1 MRIDFF
7 FTILLIFGLFSN
19 PYLTFGEF
27 PEYELTENDME
38 WCDEEFPRYE
48 ILGLQ
53 WFLENYHYSIK
64 ARVCGSLYEDP
75 IWEEAIGEDR
85 FKKLQERSKYY
96 VDLEI
101 KESKDEALEG
111 KNDPTPVAISQP
123 EVVDSMELE
132 IKESEEEAEKGID
145 DPTSIEISQP
155 EMIDSGE
162 LVVEP
167 KESEGEM
174 EETIPEELPQKEEV
188 PKNGGGCLIA
198 TATFD
203 SELAPQVQF
212 LREIRE
218 NVLYNTNSGKS
229 FMVGFNQIY
238 YLFSPTIADWERENS
253 TFKEFVKITITP
265 LLISLGILDY
275 FEINSELEMI
285 GIGTALISLNV
296 VMYFGIPTLITI
308 KRKKI
313 RKLFF

>member
-7 FTILLIFGLFSN
+7 FTILLIFGLFSI

-27 PEYELTENDME
+27 PAYELTENDME
-38 WCDEEFPRYE
+38 WCDEVFPLYE
-48 ILGLQ
+48 KLGLQ
-53 WFLENYHYSIK
+53 WFLENHHYSIK

-75 IWEEAIGEDR
+75 IWEEAAGEDR
-85 FKKLQERSKYY
+85 LKKLQVRSNYY
-96 VDLEI
+96 VELEI
-101 KESKDEALEG
+101 KESEEEAKVG
-111 KNDPTPVAISQP
+111 IDDPTPVAISQP
-123 EVVDSMELE
+123 EVVDSV
-132 IKESEEEAEKGID
+132 
-145 DPTSIEISQP
+145 
-155 EMIDSGE
+155 E

-167 KESEGEM
+167 KESESKM

-275 FEINSELEMI
+275 FEINSETGMI
-285 GIGTALISLNV
+285 GIGTALISLNI
-296 VMYFGIPTLITI
+296 VMYFGIPTLIAI

>member
-7 FTILLIFGLFSN
+7 FTILLIFGLFSI

-27 PEYELTENDME
+27 PAYELTENDME
-38 WCDEEFPRYE
+38 WCDEVFPLYE
-48 ILGLQ
+48 KLGLQ
-53 WFLENYHYSIK
+53 WFLENHHYSIK

-75 IWEEAIGEDR
+75 IWEEAAGEDR
-85 FKKLQERSKYY
+85 LKKLQVRSNYY
-96 VDLEI
+96 VELEI
-101 KESKDEALEG
+101 KESEEEAKVG
-111 KNDPTPVAISQP
+111 IDDPTPVAISQP
-123 EVVDSMELE
+123 EVVDSV
-132 IKESEEEAEKGID
+132 
-145 DPTSIEISQP
+145 
-155 EMIDSGE
+155 E

-167 KESEGEM
+167 KESEGKM

-218 NVLYNTNSGKS
+218 NVLHNTNSGKS

-275 FEINSELEMI
+275 FEINSEAEMI

-296 VMYFGIPTLITI
+296 VMYFGIPTLIAI

>member
-7 FTILLIFGLFSN
+7 FTILLIFGLFSI

-27 PEYELTENDME
+27 PAYELTENDME
-38 WCDEEFPRYE
+38 WCDEVFPLYE
-48 ILGLQ
+48 KLGLQ
-53 WFLENYHYSIK
+53 WFLENHHYSIK

-75 IWEEAIGEDR
+75 IWEEAAGEDR
-85 FKKLQERSKYY
+85 LKKLQVRSNYY
-96 VDLEI
+96 VELEI
-101 KESKDEALEG
+101 KESEEEAKVG
-111 KNDPTPVAISQP
+111 IDDPTPVAISQP
-123 EVVDSMELE
+123 EVVDSV
-132 IKESEEEAEKGID
+132 
-145 DPTSIEISQP
+145 
-155 EMIDSGE
+155 E

-167 KESEGEM
+167 KESEGKM

-275 FEINSELEMI
+275 FEINSEAGMI
-285 GIGTALISLNV
+285 GIGTALISLNI
-296 VMYFGIPTLITI
+296 VMYFGIPTLIAI

>member
-7 FTILLIFGLFSN
+7 FTILLIFGLFSI

-27 PEYELTENDME
+27 PAYELTENDME
-38 WCDEEFPRYE
+38 WCDEVFPLYE
-48 ILGLQ
+48 KLGLQ
-53 WFLENYHYSIK
+53 WFLENHHYSIK

-75 IWEEAIGEDR
+75 IWEEAAGEDR
-85 FKKLQERSKYY
+85 LKKLQVRSNYY
-96 VDLEI
+96 VELEI
-101 KESKDEALEG
+101 KESEEEAKVG
-111 KNDPTPVAISQP
+111 IDDPTPVAISQP
-123 EVVDSMELE
+123 EVVDSV
-132 IKESEEEAEKGID
+132 
-145 DPTSIEISQP
+145 
-155 EMIDSGE
+155 E

-167 KESEGEM
+167 KESEGKM

-275 FEINSELEMI
+275 FEINSETGMI

-296 VMYFGIPTLITI
+296 VMYFGIPTLIAI

>member
-7 FTILLIFGLFSN
+7 FTVLLVFGLFSN
-19 PYLTFGEF
+19 PYLTFGEI
-27 PEYELTENDME
+27 PAYELTENDME
-38 WCDEEFPRYE
+38 WCDEVFPLYE
-48 ILGLQ
+48 ALGLQ
-53 WFLENYHYSIK
+53 WFLENHHYSIK
-64 ARVCGSLYEDP
+64 ARVCGSLFEDP
-75 IWEEAIGEDR
+75 IWEEATGEDR
-85 FKKLQERSKYY
+85 LKKLQERSNYY
-96 VDLEI
+96 V
-101 KESKDEALEG
+101 
-111 KNDPTPVAISQP
+111 
-123 EVVDSMELE
+123 ELE

-145 DPTSIEISQP
+145 DPTPTAISQP
-155 EMIDSGE
+155 EVVDSGE

-167 KESEGEM
+167 KESEGKM

-296 VMYFGIPTLITI
+296 VIYFGIPTLIAI

>member
-7 FTILLIFGLFSN
+7 FTILLIFGLFSI

-27 PEYELTENDME
+27 PAYELTENDME
-38 WCDEEFPRYE
+38 WCDEVFPLYE
-48 ILGLQ
+48 KLGLQ
-53 WFLENYHYSIK
+53 WFLENHHYSIK

-75 IWEEAIGEDR
+75 IWEEAAGEDR
-85 FKKLQERSKYY
+85 LKKLQVRSNYY
-96 VDLEI
+96 VELEI
-101 KESKDEALEG
+101 KESEEEAKVG
-111 KNDPTPVAISQP
+111 IDDPTPVAISQP
-123 EVVDSMELE
+123 EVVDSV
-132 IKESEEEAEKGID
+132 
-145 DPTSIEISQP
+145 
-155 EMIDSGE
+155 E

-275 FEINSELEMI
+275 FEINSETGMI
-285 GIGTALISLNV
+285 GIGTALISLNI
-296 VMYFGIPTLITI
+296 VMYFGIPTLIAI

>member
-7 FTILLIFGLFSN
+7 FTILLIFGLFSI

-27 PEYELTENDME
+27 PAYELTENDME
-38 WCDEEFPRYE
+38 WCDEVFPLYE
-48 ILGLQ
+48 KLGLQ
-53 WFLENYHYSIK
+53 WFLENHHYSIK

-75 IWEEAIGEDR
+75 IWEEAAGEDR
-85 FKKLQERSKYY
+85 LKKLQVRSNYY
-96 VDLEI
+96 VELEI
-101 KESKDEALEG
+101 KESEEEAKVG
-111 KNDPTPVAISQP
+111 IDDPTPVAISQP
-123 EVVDSMELE
+123 EVVDSV
-132 IKESEEEAEKGID
+132 
-145 DPTSIEISQP
+145 
-155 EMIDSGE
+155 E

-167 KESEGEM
+167 KESEGKM
-174 EETIPEELPQKEEV
+174 EETIPDELPQKDEV

-275 FEINSELEMI
+275 FEINSEAEMI

-296 VMYFGIPTLITI
+296 VMYFGIPTLIAI

>member
-1 MRIDFF
+1 VRIDFF
-7 FTILLIFGLFSN
+7 FTILLIFGLFSI

-27 PEYELTENDME
+27 PAYELTENDME
-38 WCDEEFPRYE
+38 WCDEVFPLYE
-48 ILGLQ
+48 KLGLQ
-53 WFLENYHYSIK
+53 WFLENHHYSIK

-75 IWEEAIGEDR
+75 IWEEAAGEDR
-85 FKKLQERSKYY
+85 LKKLQVRSNYY
-96 VDLEI
+96 VELEI
-101 KESKDEALEG
+101 KESEEEAKVG
-111 KNDPTPVAISQP
+111 IDDPTPVAISQP
-123 EVVDSMELE
+123 EVVDSV
-132 IKESEEEAEKGID
+132 
-145 DPTSIEISQP
+145 
-155 EMIDSGE
+155 E

-167 KESEGEM
+167 KESEGKM

-218 NVLYNTNSGKS
+218 NVLHNTNSGKS

-275 FEINSELEMI
+275 FEINSEAEMI

-296 VMYFGIPTLITI
+296 VMYFGIPTLIAI

>member
-7 FTILLIFGLFSN
+7 FTILLIFGLFSI

-27 PEYELTENDME
+27 PAYELTENDME
-38 WCDEEFPRYE
+38 WCDEVFPLYE
-48 ILGLQ
+48 KLGLQ
-53 WFLENYHYSIK
+53 WFLENHHYSIK

-75 IWEEAIGEDR
+75 IWEEAAGEDR
-85 FKKLQERSKYY
+85 LKKLQVRSNYY
-96 VDLEI
+96 VELEI
-101 KESKDEALEG
+101 KESEEEAKVG
-111 KNDPTPVAISQP
+111 IDDPTPVAISQP
-123 EVVDSMELE
+123 EVVDSV
-132 IKESEEEAEKGID
+132 
-145 DPTSIEISQP
+145 
-155 EMIDSGE
+155 E

-167 KESEGEM
+167 KESEGKM

-275 FEINSELEMI
+275 FEINSEAEMI

-296 VMYFGIPTLITI
+296 VMYFGIPTLIAI

>member
-7 FTILLIFGLFSN
+7 FTILLIFGLFSI

-27 PEYELTENDME
+27 PAYELTENDME
-38 WCDEEFPRYE
+38 WCDEVFPLYE
-48 ILGLQ
+48 KLGLQ
-53 WFLENYHYSIK
+53 WFLENHHYSIK

-75 IWEEAIGEDR
+75 IWEEAAGEDR
-85 FKKLQERSKYY
+85 LKKLQVRSNYY
-96 VDLEI
+96 VELEI
-101 KESKDEALEG
+101 KESEEEAKVG
-111 KNDPTPVAISQP
+111 IDDPTPVAISQP
-123 EVVDSMELE
+123 EVVDSV
-132 IKESEEEAEKGID
+132 
-145 DPTSIEISQP
+145 
-155 EMIDSGE
+155 E

-174 EETIPEELPQKEEV
+174 EETIPEELPQKDEV

-275 FEINSELEMI
+275 FEINSETGMI
-285 GIGTALISLNV
+285 GIGTALISLNI
-296 VMYFGIPTLITI
+296 VMYFGIPTLIAI

>member
-7 FTILLIFGLFSN
+7 FTILLIFGLFSI

-27 PEYELTENDME
+27 PAYELTENDME
-38 WCDEEFPRYE
+38 WCDEVFPLYE
-48 ILGLQ
+48 KLGLQ
-53 WFLENYHYSIK
+53 WFLENHHYSIR

-75 IWEEAIGEDR
+75 MWEEAAGEDR
-85 FKKLQERSKYY
+85 LKKLQVRSNYY
-96 VDLEI
+96 VELEI
-101 KESKDEALEG
+101 KESEEEAKVG
-111 KNDPTPVAISQP
+111 IDDPTPVAISQP
-123 EVVDSMELE
+123 EVVDSV
-132 IKESEEEAEKGID
+132 
-145 DPTSIEISQP
+145 
-155 EMIDSGE
+155 E

-167 KESEGEM
+167 KESESKM

-275 FEINSELEMI
+275 FEINSETGMI
-285 GIGTALISLNV
+285 GIGTALISLNI
-296 VMYFGIPTLITI
+296 VMYFGIPTLIAI

>member
-1 MRIDFF
+1 VRIDFF
-7 FTILLIFGLFSN
+7 FTILLIFGLFSI

-27 PEYELTENDME
+27 PAYELTENDME
-38 WCDEEFPRYE
+38 WCDEVFPLYE
-48 ILGLQ
+48 KLGLQ
-53 WFLENYHYSIK
+53 WFLENHHYSIK

-75 IWEEAIGEDR
+75 IWEEAAGEDR
-85 FKKLQERSKYY
+85 LKKLQVRSNYY
-96 VDLEI
+96 VELEI
-101 KESKDEALEG
+101 KESEEEAKVG
-111 KNDPTPVAISQP
+111 IDDPTPVAISQP
-123 EVVDSMELE
+123 EVVDSV
-132 IKESEEEAEKGID
+132 
-145 DPTSIEISQP
+145 
-155 EMIDSGE
+155 E

-167 KESEGEM
+167 KESESKM

-218 NVLYNTNSGKS
+218 NVLHNTNSGKS

-275 FEINSELEMI
+275 FEINSETGMI
-285 GIGTALISLNV
+285 GIGTALISLNI
-296 VMYFGIPTLITI
+296 VMYFGIPTLIAI

>member
-7 FTILLIFGLFSN
+7 FTILLIFGLFSI

-27 PEYELTENDME
+27 PAYELTENDME
-38 WCDEEFPRYE
+38 WCDEVFPLYE
-48 ILGLQ
+48 KLGLQ
-53 WFLENYHYSIK
+53 WFLENHHYSIK

-75 IWEEAIGEDR
+75 IWEEASGEDR
-85 FKKLQERSKYY
+85 LKKLQVRSNYY
-96 VDLEI
+96 VELEI
-101 KESKDEALEG
+101 KESEEEAKVG
-111 KNDPTPVAISQP
+111 IDDPTPVAISQP
-123 EVVDSMELE
+123 EVVDSV
-132 IKESEEEAEKGID
+132 
-145 DPTSIEISQP
+145 
-155 EMIDSGE
+155 E

-167 KESEGEM
+167 KESESKM

-275 FEINSELEMI
+275 FEINSETGMI
-285 GIGTALISLNV
+285 GIGTALISLNI
-296 VMYFGIPTLITI
+296 VMYFGIPTLIAI

>member
-7 FTILLIFGLFSN
+7 FTILLIFGLFSI
-19 PYLTFGEF
+19 PYLTFGEI
-27 PEYELTENDME
+27 PAYELTENDME
-38 WCDEEFPRYE
+38 WCDEVFPLYE
-48 ILGLQ
+48 ALGLQ
-53 WFLENYHYSIK
+53 WFLENHHYSIK
-64 ARVCGSLYEDP
+64 ARVCGSLFEDP
-75 IWEEAIGEDR
+75 IWEEATGEDR
-85 FKKLQERSKYY
+85 LKKLQERSNYY
-96 VDLEI
+96 V
-101 KESKDEALEG
+101 
-111 KNDPTPVAISQP
+111 
-123 EVVDSMELE
+123 ELE

-145 DPTSIEISQP
+145 DPTPVAISQQ
-155 EMIDSGE
+155 EVVDSGE

-188 PKNGGGCLIA
+188 SKNGGGCLIA

-275 FEINSELEMI
+275 FEINSETGMI

-296 VMYFGIPTLITI
+296 VMYFGIPTLIAI
-308 KRKKI
+308 NRKKI

>member
-1 MRIDFF
+1 VRIDFF
-7 FTILLIFGLFSN
+7 FTILLIFGLFLN

-75 IWEEAIGEDR
+75 IWEEAVGEDR
-85 FKKLQERSKYY
+85 LKKLQERSKYY

-101 KESKDEALEG
+101 KESEEEAKVG
-111 KNDPTPVAISQP
+111 IDDPTPVAISQP
-123 EVVDSMELE
+123 EVVDSV
-132 IKESEEEAEKGID
+132 
-145 DPTSIEISQP
+145 
-155 EMIDSGE
+155 E

-167 KESEGEM
+167 KESEDEV
-174 EETIPEELPQKEEV
+174 EVTIPEELPQEEV
-188 PKNGGGCLIA
+188 PENGGGCLIA

-218 NVLYNTNSGKS
+218 NVLLNTNSGKS
-229 FMVGFNQIY
+229 FMMGFNQFY
-238 YLFSPTIADWERENS
+238 YLFSPTIADLERENS

-275 FEINSELEMI
+275 FEINSEVEMI

-296 VMYFGIPTLITI
+296 VMYFGIPTLIAI

-313 RKLFF
+313 GKLFF

>member
-1 MRIDFF
+1 VRIDFI
-7 FTILLIFGLFSN
+7 FTILLIFGLFLN

-27 PEYELTENDME
+27 PAYELTENDME
-38 WCDEEFPRYE
+38 WCVEEFPRYE
-48 ILGLQ
+48 MLGLQ

-85 FKKLQERSKYY
+85 FKKLQERSNYY
-96 VDLEI
+96 VELEI
-101 KESKDEALEG
+101 QESEEEAEAG
-111 KNDPTPVAISQP
+111 IDDPTPVAISKP
-123 EVVDSMELE
+123 EVTDSVE
-132 IKESEEEAEKGID
+132 IV
-145 DPTSIEISQP
+145 
-155 EMIDSGE
+155 
-162 LVVEP
+162 LEP
-167 KESEGEM
+167 KESEV
-174 EETIPEELPQKEEV
+174 EETIPEELPQNEV
-188 PKNGGGCLIA
+188 PENGGGCLIA
-198 TATFD
+198 TATFN
-203 SELAPQVQF
+203 SELSPQVQF

-229 FMVGFNQIY
+229 FMGGFNQIY

-275 FEINSELEMI
+275 FEINSEVEMI

-296 VMYFGIPTLITI
+296 AMYFGIPTLIAI

>member
-7 FTILLIFGLFSN
+7 FTILLIFGLFSM

-27 PEYELTENDME
+27 PAYELTENDME
-38 WCDEEFPRYE
+38 WCDEVFPLYE
-48 ILGLQ
+48 KLGLQ
-53 WFLENYHYSIK
+53 WFLENHHYSIK

-75 IWEEAIGEDR
+75 IWEEAAGEDR
-85 FKKLQERSKYY
+85 LKKLQVRSNYY
-96 VDLEI
+96 VELEI
-101 KESKDEALEG
+101 KESEEEAKVG
-111 KNDPTPVAISQP
+111 IDDPTPVAISQP
-123 EVVDSMELE
+123 EVVDSV
-132 IKESEEEAEKGID
+132 
-145 DPTSIEISQP
+145 
-155 EMIDSGE
+155 E

-167 KESEGEM
+167 KESEGKM

-275 FEINSELEMI
+275 FEINSETGMI
-285 GIGTALISLNV
+285 GIGTALISLNI
-296 VMYFGIPTLITI
+296 VMYFGIPTLIAI

>member
-7 FTILLIFGLFSN
+7 FTILLIFGLFSI

-27 PEYELTENDME
+27 PAYELTENDME
-38 WCDEEFPRYE
+38 WCDEVFPLYE
-48 ILGLQ
+48 KLGLQ
-53 WFLENYHYSIK
+53 WFLENHHYSIK

-75 IWEEAIGEDR
+75 IWEEAAGEDR
-85 FKKLQERSKYY
+85 LKKLQERSNYY
-96 VDLEI
+96 VELEI
-101 KESKDEALEG
+101 KESEEEAKVG
-111 KNDPTPVAISQP
+111 IDDPTPVAISQP
-123 EVVDSMELE
+123 EVVDSV
-132 IKESEEEAEKGID
+132 
-145 DPTSIEISQP
+145 
-155 EMIDSGE
+155 E

-167 KESEGEM
+167 KESEGKM

-275 FEINSELEMI
+275 FEINSETGMI

-296 VMYFGIPTLITI
+296 VMYFGIPTLIAI

>member
-7 FTILLIFGLFSN
+7 FTILLIFGLFSI

-27 PEYELTENDME
+27 PAYELTENDME
-38 WCDEEFPRYE
+38 WCDEVFPLYE
-48 ILGLQ
+48 KLGLQ
-53 WFLENYHYSIK
+53 WFLENHHYSIK

-75 IWEEAIGEDR
+75 IWEEAAGEDR
-85 FKKLQERSKYY
+85 LKKLQVRSNYY
-96 VDLEI
+96 VELEI
-101 KESKDEALEG
+101 KESEEEAKVG
-111 KNDPTPVAISQP
+111 IDDPTPVAISQP
-123 EVVDSMELE
+123 EVVDSV
-132 IKESEEEAEKGID
+132 
-145 DPTSIEISQP
+145 
-155 EMIDSGE
+155 E

-167 KESEGEM
+167 KESEGKM

-253 TFKEFVKITITP
+253 TLKEFVKITITP

-275 FEINSELEMI
+275 FEINSETGMI

-296 VMYFGIPTLITI
+296 VMYFGIPTLIAI
-308 KRKKI
+308 NRKKI

>member
-7 FTILLIFGLFSN
+7 FTILLIFGLFSI

-27 PEYELTENDME
+27 PAYELTENDME
-38 WCDEEFPRYE
+38 WCDEVFPLYE
-48 ILGLQ
+48 KLGLQ
-53 WFLENYHYSIK
+53 WFLENHHYSIK

-75 IWEEAIGEDR
+75 IWEEAAGEDR
-85 FKKLQERSKYY
+85 LKKLQVRSNYY
-96 VDLEI
+96 VELEI
-101 KESKDEALEG
+101 KESEEEAKVG
-111 KNDPTPVAISQP
+111 IDDPTPVAISQP
-123 EVVDSMELE
+123 EVVDSV
-132 IKESEEEAEKGID
+132 
-145 DPTSIEISQP
+145 
-155 EMIDSGE
+155 E

-174 EETIPEELPQKEEV
+174 EETIPEELPQKDEV

-275 FEINSELEMI
+275 FEINSETGMI

-296 VMYFGIPTLITI
+296 VMYFGIPTLIAI

>member
-7 FTILLIFGLFSN
+7 FTILLIFGLFSI

-27 PEYELTENDME
+27 PAYELTENDME
-38 WCDEEFPRYE
+38 WCDEVFLLYE
-48 ILGLQ
+48 KLGLQ
-53 WFLENYHYSIK
+53 WFLENHHYSIK

-75 IWEEAIGEDR
+75 IWEEAAGEDR
-85 FKKLQERSKYY
+85 LKKLQVRSNYY
-96 VDLEI
+96 VELEI
-101 KESKDEALEG
+101 KESEEEAKVG
-111 KNDPTPVAISQP
+111 IDDPTPVAISQP
-123 EVVDSMELE
+123 EVVDSV
-132 IKESEEEAEKGID
+132 
-145 DPTSIEISQP
+145 
-155 EMIDSGE
+155 E

-167 KESEGEM
+167 KESEGKM

-218 NVLYNTNSGKS
+218 NVLHNTNSGKS

-253 TFKEFVKITITP
+253 TFKELVKITITP
-265 LLISLGILDY
+265 LLISLGMLDY
-275 FEINSELEMI
+275 FEINSETGMI

-296 VMYFGIPTLITI
+296 VMYFGIPTLIAI

>member
-7 FTILLIFGLFSN
+7 FTILLIFGLFSI

-27 PEYELTENDME
+27 PAYELTENDME
-38 WCDEEFPRYE
+38 WCDEVFPLYE
-48 ILGLQ
+48 KLGLQ
-53 WFLENYHYSIK
+53 WFLENHHYSIK

-75 IWEEAIGEDR
+75 IWEEAAGEDR
-85 FKKLQERSKYY
+85 LKKLQVRSNYY
-96 VDLEI
+96 VELEI
-101 KESKDEALEG
+101 KESEEEAKVG
-111 KNDPTPVAISQP
+111 IDDPTPVAISQP
-123 EVVDSMELE
+123 EVVDSV
-132 IKESEEEAEKGID
+132 
-145 DPTSIEISQP
+145 
-155 EMIDSGE
+155 E

-167 KESEGEM
+167 KESEGKM
-174 EETIPEELPQKEEV
+174 EETIPEELPQKDEV

-275 FEINSELEMI
+275 FEINSETGMI

-296 VMYFGIPTLITI
+296 VMYFGIPTLIAI

>member
-7 FTILLIFGLFSN
+7 FTILLIFGLFSI

-27 PEYELTENDME
+27 PAYELTENDME
-38 WCDEEFPRYE
+38 WCDEVFPLYE
-48 ILGLQ
+48 KLGLQ
-53 WFLENYHYSIK
+53 WFLENHHYSIK

-75 IWEEAIGEDR
+75 IWEEAAGEDR
-85 FKKLQERSKYY
+85 LKKLQVRSNYY
-96 VDLEI
+96 VELEI
-101 KESKDEALEG
+101 KESEEEAKVG
-111 KNDPTPVAISQP
+111 IDDPTPVAISQP
-123 EVVDSMELE
+123 EVVDSV
-132 IKESEEEAEKGID
+132 
-145 DPTSIEISQP
+145 
-155 EMIDSGE
+155 E

-167 KESEGEM
+167 KESEGKM

-218 NVLYNTNSGKS
+218 NVLHNTNSGKS

-275 FEINSELEMI
+275 FEINSETGMI
-285 GIGTALISLNV
+285 GIGTALISLNI
-296 VMYFGIPTLITI
+296 VMYFGIPTLIAI

>member
-1 MRIDFF
+1 M
-7 FTILLIFGLFSN
+7 
-19 PYLTFGEF
+19 
-27 PEYELTENDME
+27 
-38 WCDEEFPRYE
+38 
-48 ILGLQ
+48 
-53 WFLENYHYSIK
+53 
-64 ARVCGSLYEDP
+64 
-75 IWEEAIGEDR
+75 
-85 FKKLQERSKYY
+85 
-96 VDLEI
+96 
-101 KESKDEALEG
+101 
-111 KNDPTPVAISQP
+111 
-123 EVVDSMELE
+123 
-132 IKESEEEAEKGID
+132 ESEEEAEKGID
-145 DPTSIEISQP
+145 DPTPIAISQP
-155 EMIDSGE
+155 EVVDSVE

-253 TFKEFVKITITP
+253 TFKEFVKITVTP

-275 FEINSELEMI
+275 IEINSELEMI

-296 VMYFGIPTLITI
+296 VMYFGIPTLIAI

>member
-1 MRIDFF
+1 
-7 FTILLIFGLFSN
+7 
-19 PYLTFGEF
+19 
-27 PEYELTENDME
+27 ME
-38 WCDEEFPRYE
+38 
-48 ILGLQ
+48 
-53 WFLENYHYSIK
+53 
-64 ARVCGSLYEDP
+64 
-75 IWEEAIGEDR
+75 
-85 FKKLQERSKYY
+85 
-96 VDLEI
+96 LEI
-101 KESKDEALEG
+101 KESEDEAKVG
-111 KNDPTPVAISQP
+111 IDDPTPVAISQP
-123 EVVDSMELE
+123 EVVDSV
-132 IKESEEEAEKGID
+132 
-145 DPTSIEISQP
+145 
-155 EMIDSGE
+155 E

-218 NVLYNTNSGKS
+218 NVLHNTNSGKS
-229 FMVGFNQIY
+229 FMIGFNQIY

-275 FEINSELEMI
+275 FEINSEVEMI

-296 VMYFGIPTLITI
+296 VMYFGIPTLIAI

>member
-1 MRIDFF
+1 MDFF
-7 FTILLIFGLFSN
+7 FTILLISGLFSI

-27 PEYELTENDME
+27 PAYELTENDME
-38 WCDEEFPRYE
+38 WCNEVFPLYE
-48 ILGLQ
+48 KLGLQ
-53 WFLENYHYSIK
+53 WFLENHHYSIK

-75 IWEEAIGEDR
+75 IWEEAAGEDR
-85 FKKLQERSKYY
+85 LKKLQVRSNYY
-96 VDLEI
+96 VELEI
-101 KESKDEALEG
+101 KESEEEAKVG
-111 KNDPTPVAISQP
+111 IDDPTPVAISQP
-123 EVVDSMELE
+123 EVVDSV
-132 IKESEEEAEKGID
+132 
-145 DPTSIEISQP
+145 
-155 EMIDSGE
+155 E

-167 KESEGEM
+167 KESEGKM

-218 NVLYNTNSGKS
+218 NVLHNTNSGKS

-275 FEINSELEMI
+275 FEINSETGMI

-296 VMYFGIPTLITI
+296 VMYFGIPTLIAI

>member
-7 FTILLIFGLFSN
+7 FTILLILGLFSI

-27 PEYELTENDME
+27 PAYELTENDME
-38 WCDEEFPRYE
+38 WCDEVFPLYE
-48 ILGLQ
+48 KLGLQ
-53 WFLENYHYSIK
+53 WFLENHHYSIK

-75 IWEEAIGEDR
+75 IWEEAAGEDR
-85 FKKLQERSKYY
+85 LKKLQVRSNYY
-96 VDLEI
+96 VELEI
-101 KESKDEALEG
+101 KESEEEAKVG
-111 KNDPTPVAISQP
+111 IDDPTPVAISQP
-123 EVVDSMELE
+123 EVVDSV
-132 IKESEEEAEKGID
+132 
-145 DPTSIEISQP
+145 
-155 EMIDSGE
+155 E

-167 KESEGEM
+167 KESEGKM

-218 NVLYNTNSGKS
+218 NVLHNTNSGKS

-275 FEINSELEMI
+275 FEINSEAGMI
-285 GIGTALISLNV
+285 GIGTALISLNI

>member
-7 FTILLIFGLFSN
+7 FTILLIFGLFSI

-27 PEYELTENDME
+27 PAYELTENDME
-38 WCDEEFPRYE
+38 WCDEVFPLYE
-48 ILGLQ
+48 KLGLQ
-53 WFLENYHYSIK
+53 WFLENHHYSIK

-75 IWEEAIGEDR
+75 IWEEAVGEDR
-85 FKKLQERSKYY
+85 LKKLQVRSNYY
-96 VDLEI
+96 VELEI
-101 KESKDEALEG
+101 KESEEEAKVG
-111 KNDPTPVAISQP
+111 IDDPTPVAISQP
-123 EVVDSMELE
+123 EVVDSV
-132 IKESEEEAEKGID
+132 
-145 DPTSIEISQP
+145 
-155 EMIDSGE
+155 E

-167 KESEGEM
+167 KESEGKM

-218 NVLYNTNSGKS
+218 NVLHNTNSGKS

-275 FEINSELEMI
+275 FEINSETGMI
-285 GIGTALISLNV
+285 GIGTAIISLNV
-296 VMYFGIPTLITI
+296 VMYFGIPTLIAI

>member
-7 FTILLIFGLFSN
+7 FIILLIFGLFSI

-27 PEYELTENDME
+27 PAYELTENDME
-38 WCDEEFPRYE
+38 WCDEVFPLYE
-48 ILGLQ
+48 KLGLQ
-53 WFLENYHYSIK
+53 WFLENHHYSIK

-75 IWEEAIGEDR
+75 IWEEAAGEDR
-85 FKKLQERSKYY
+85 LKKLQVRSNYY
-96 VDLEI
+96 VELEI
-101 KESKDEALEG
+101 KESEEEAKVG
-111 KNDPTPVAISQP
+111 IDDPTPVAISQP
-123 EVVDSMELE
+123 EVVDSV
-132 IKESEEEAEKGID
+132 
-145 DPTSIEISQP
+145 
-155 EMIDSGE
+155 E

-167 KESEGEM
+167 KESEGKM

-218 NVLYNTNSGKS
+218 NVLHNTNSGKS

-275 FEINSELEMI
+275 FEINSEAEMV

-296 VMYFGIPTLITI
+296 VMYFGIPTLIAI

>member
-7 FTILLIFGLFSN
+7 FTILLIFGLFSI

-27 PEYELTENDME
+27 PAYELTENDME
-38 WCDEEFPRYE
+38 WCDEVFPLYE
-48 ILGLQ
+48 KLGLQ
-53 WFLENYHYSIK
+53 WFLENHHYSIK

-75 IWEEAIGEDR
+75 IWEEAAGEDR
-85 FKKLQERSKYY
+85 LKKLQVRSNYY
-96 VDLEI
+96 VELEI
-101 KESKDEALEG
+101 KESEEEAKVG
-111 KNDPTPVAISQP
+111 IDDPTPVAISQP
-123 EVVDSMELE
+123 EVVDSV
-132 IKESEEEAEKGID
+132 
-145 DPTSIEISQP
+145 
-155 EMIDSGE
+155 E

-167 KESEGEM
+167 KESEGKM

-275 FEINSELEMI
+275 FEINSETGMI
-285 GIGTALISLNV
+285 GIGTALISLNI
-296 VMYFGIPTLITI
+296 VMYFGIPTLIAI

>member
-7 FTILLIFGLFSN
+7 FTILLIFGLFSI

-27 PEYELTENDME
+27 PAYELTENDME
-38 WCDEEFPRYE
+38 WCDEVFPLYE
-48 ILGLQ
+48 KLGLQ
-53 WFLENYHYSIK
+53 WFLENHHYSIK

-75 IWEEAIGEDR
+75 IWEEAAGEDR
-85 FKKLQERSKYY
+85 LKKLQVRSNYY
-96 VDLEI
+96 VELEI
-101 KESKDEALEG
+101 KESEEEAKVG
-111 KNDPTPVAISQP
+111 IDDPTPVAISQP
-123 EVVDSMELE
+123 EVVDSV
-132 IKESEEEAEKGID
+132 
-145 DPTSIEISQP
+145 
-155 EMIDSGE
+155 E

-167 KESEGEM
+167 KESESKM

-218 NVLYNTNSGKS
+218 NVLHNTNSGKS

-275 FEINSELEMI
+275 FEINSETGMI
-285 GIGTALISLNV
+285 GIGTALISLNI
-296 VMYFGIPTLITI
+296 VMYFGIPTLIAI

>member
-7 FTILLIFGLFSN
+7 FTILLIFGLFSI

-27 PEYELTENDME
+27 PAYELTENDME
-38 WCDEEFPRYE
+38 WCDEVFPLYE
-48 ILGLQ
+48 AIGLQ
-53 WFLENYHYSIK
+53 WFLENHHYSIK

-75 IWEEAIGEDR
+75 IWEEAAGEDR
-85 FKKLQERSKYY
+85 LKKLQVRSNYY
-96 VDLEI
+96 VELEI
-101 KESKDEALEG
+101 KESEEEAKVG
-111 KNDPTPVAISQP
+111 IDDPTPVAISQP
-123 EVVDSMELE
+123 EVVDSV
-132 IKESEEEAEKGID
+132 
-145 DPTSIEISQP
+145 
-155 EMIDSGE
+155 E

-167 KESEGEM
+167 KESEGKM
-174 EETIPEELPQKEEV
+174 EETVPEELPQKEEV

-218 NVLYNTNSGKS
+218 NVLHNTNSGKS

-275 FEINSELEMI
+275 FEINSETGMI
-285 GIGTALISLNV
+285 GIGTAIISLNV
-296 VMYFGIPTLITI
+296 VMYFGIPTLIAI
-308 KRKKI
+308 NRKKI